1 VIYVLTMAD
10 STVVQPI
17 PPELQIPTVIII
29 VSAGLLLQLIL
40 GYIRN
45 RNQKGESFDWNKVA
59 SSVIVGVFSAII
71 LISPQVADLEYD
83 PERPIDLLVTLIT
96 LLAVVAGF
104 DTLVKKVVKIETGRK
119 ASPKETLS
127 QKRVRLNKELEK
139 TDQEIEKES
148 NKKKT

>member
-1 VIYVLTMAD
+1 MCVLTVAD

-29 VSAGLLLQLIL
+29 VSVGLLLQLIL

-45 RNQKGESFDWNKVA
+45 RSQKGESFDWNKVA

-83 PERPIDLLVTLIT
+83 PERPVDLLVTLIT

-104 DTLVKKVVKIETGRK
+104 DTLVKKVVKIETDRK
-119 ASPKETLS
+119 AFPKETLS
-127 QKRVRLNKELEK
+127 EKRVRLNKELEK

-148 NKKKT
+148 NKEKT